1 MSRSPSRAEP
11 RRSPSHAGV
20 RAEEVGDAPHLTICM
35 CAGGDGGGM
44 GLPYLCCVR
53 REARPPPADG
63 GMRSEVT
70 DHTLHRYY
78 AGARRRRHRLSLNK

>member
-44 GLPYLCCVR
+44 GLSLSVLCT
-53 REARPPPADG
+53 AR
-63 GMRSEVT
+63 
-70 DHTLHRYY
+70 
-78 AGARRRRHRLSLNK
+78 GAAAARGRWHEI